1 MEDNGGNGKSITINH
16 EINNFEEPLFAFVPS
31 VGISSLN
38 NCPSILVNYYKKPCL
53 IALSLYG
60 NNLRKG
66 HSLIIF
72 LLNDSLDKVHSI
84 EKISLDDL
92 VLRHFVTNKE
102 NVLFEDEEGNI
113 YVSADKEGIYK
124 IKFKNFR

>member
-1 MEDNGGNGKSITINH
+1 M
-16 EINNFEEPLFAFVPS
+16 NN
-31 VGISSLN
+31 
-38 NCPSILVNYYKKPCL
+38 
-53 IALSLYG
+53 
-60 NNLRKG
+60 
-66 HSLIIF
+66 
-72 LLNDSLDKVHSI
+72 SLDKVHSI

-92 VLRHFVTNKE
+92 VLRHFITNKE

>member
-1 MEDNGGNGKSITINH
+1 
-16 EINNFEEPLFAFVPS
+16 
-31 VGISSLN
+31 LN
-38 NCPSILVNYYKKPCL
+38 N
-53 IALSLYG
+53 
-60 NNLRKG
+60 
-66 HSLIIF
+66 
-72 LLNDSLDKVHSI
+72 SLDKVHSI

-92 VLRHFVTNKE
+92 VLRHFITNKK

>member
-1 MEDNGGNGKSITINH
+1 
-16 EINNFEEPLFAFVPS
+16 
-31 VGISSLN
+31 
-38 NCPSILVNYYKKPCL
+38 
-53 IALSLYG
+53 
-60 NNLRKG
+60 
-66 HSLIIF
+66 
-72 LLNDSLDKVHSI
+72 LNDSLDKVHSI

-92 VLRHFVTNKE
+92 VLRHFITNKE

>member
-1 MEDNGGNGKSITINH
+1 
-16 EINNFEEPLFAFVPS
+16 
-31 VGISSLN
+31 LN
-38 NCPSILVNYYKKPCL
+38 N
-53 IALSLYG
+53 
-60 NNLRKG
+60 
-66 HSLIIF
+66 
-72 LLNDSLDKVHSI
+72 SLDKVHSI

-92 VLRHFVTNKE
+92 VLRHFITNKE

>member
-1 MEDNGGNGKSITINH
+1 M
-16 EINNFEEPLFAFVPS
+16 
-31 VGISSLN
+31 
-38 NCPSILVNYYKKPCL
+38 
-53 IALSLYG
+53 
-60 NNLRKG
+60 
-66 HSLIIF
+66 
-72 LLNDSLDKVHSI
+72 NDSLDKVHSI

>member
-1 MEDNGGNGKSITINH
+1 
-16 EINNFEEPLFAFVPS
+16 
-31 VGISSLN
+31 
-38 NCPSILVNYYKKPCL
+38 
-53 IALSLYG
+53 
-60 NNLRKG
+60 
-66 HSLIIF
+66 
-72 LLNDSLDKVHSI
+72 LNDSLDKVHSI

>member
-1 MEDNGGNGKSITINH
+1 MEDNGGNGKSIPINH
-16 EINNFEEPLFAFVPS
+16 KKNNFKEPLFAFVPS

-38 NCPSILVNYYKKPCL
+38 NCPNALTNYYKKPCL

-84 EKISLDDL
+84 EKISLDNL

-102 NVLFEDEEGNI
+102 NILFEDEEGNI
-113 YVSADKEGIYK
+113 YVSADKKGVYK
-124 IKFKNFR
+124 VRFTNFR